1 VASKGMFYLQNV
13 VQHDLF
19 MFLMGTLLCRCWAAC
34 FPLFFH
40 GHMGR
45 EVSSSYKPTRHLSKD
60 IAWLKGN
67 CCHGRKEIMTN
78 GWTLVQHTARLGYY
92 IRKLLLPICSQ
103 QRVSVRKRVERK
115 KKKGRKE
122 KKGREEKRKKER
134 GKRRKEGEE
143 EERKMGGFP
152 GNVFFMVSLV

>member
-1 VASKGMFYLQNV
+1 VASKGMFYLQSV
-13 VQHDLF
+13 VHHDLF
-19 MFLMGTLLCRCWAAC
+19 MFLLGTLLCRCWAAC
-34 FPLFFH
+34 FPLFFL
-40 GHMGR
+40 GHMGGPL
-45 EVSSSYKPTRHLSKD
+45 VKPARHLSKD

-115 KKKGRKE
+115 KKKGGKE
-122 KKGREEKRKKER
+122 KKGREEKRREKRKERKERKKE
-134 GKRRKEGEE
+134 GKGERNEKKRKEKQENSKE
-143 EERKMGGFP
+143 
-152 GNVFFMVSLV
+152 L